1 MRNNQKEHFAVARP
15 TEYQV
20 VTGLDPVEFATNVQS
35 ALNDGWELWEAAYYG
50 SATQVRSGGD
60 KDMMHC
66 QPMIKFDDSLTQG
79 TRPFRLSEKLTLS
92 RSDDVT
98 MTS

>member
-1 MRNNQKEHFAVARP
+1 MARP

-20 VTGLDPVEFATNVQS
+20 VTGLDPAQFATNVQA
-35 ALNDGWELWEAAYYG
+35 ALDAGWELWEAAYYG
-50 SATQVRSGGD
+50 ADDDNRTHGG
-60 KDMMHC
+60 KNMMHC

-79 TRPFRLSEKLTLS
+79 VRPFRLCEKLNLT